1 MNAARLACL
10 ETGIHRVSLD
20 EAILTMAATGRD
32 MMSNYKET
40 AMGGLAVILGLP
52 VTVTEC

>member
-1 MNAARLACL
+1 
-10 ETGIHRVSLD
+10 
-20 EAILTMAATGRD
+20 MAATGRD